1 MSERATE
8 GSEFAEWQ
16 PVAGHPLGEAAA
28 TAAGPYDFHDVG
40 MPNYA
45 DAVDLGPLLLRL
57 PADAQLLVESTAGA
71 AARTAHLTV
80 PAGKVDL
87 SVLAAPRSSP
97 LWPQVAEEVAA
108 VQGGKG
114 ARVDTEPGEWGHELR
129 AVSEHEL
136 SWFIGVD
143 GPRWMLYG
151 VATGPVDAD
160 AELAATLRELLRAT
174 VVRRGPEPLPVKTA
188 LALTP
193 PDQRAEQPHEP
204 AARATSEPVW
214 FRLGPTPASAGAS
227 TRLAAAPDAPG
238 SAASESTAPEPTAP
252 HPAAPE
258 PTAPEPTAPEPTA
271 PEPAS
276 PTPPAPSPAAAS
288 APANPEQ
295 PWPLPAEVHDWRPTV
310 VPAGAAPRRRIARW
324 ALPTGPSVGVAG
336 LVLLAGV
343 GTVLVA
349 VRATST
355 PAAEPAALPDPA
367 TAQTTSPAAALPH
380 PGSALT
386 SPGSAL
392 PDSAAAPPDPAIALT
407 NPGPQPTNTLPGLP
421 GLVPAAPPRS
431 VPADQLPSTAI
442 AGPSRHPARSIEQG
456 RHSSRR
462 TEQVLGT
469 GGSSDDGDDASSRRS
484 EPSDSDEQPAY
495 PGLLGGLVSA
505 LNPAQLGIG

>member
-16 PVAGHPLGEAAA
+16 PAVAGHPLGETAA

-97 LWPQVAEEVAA
+97 LWPQIAEEVAA

-114 ARVDTEPGEWGHELR
+114 ARVDTESGEWGHELR

-151 VATGPVDAD
+151 VATGPVEAD
-160 AELAATLRELLRAT
+160 AELAATLRELLRAS
-174 VVRRGPEPLPVKTA
+174 VVRRGAEPLPVKTA

-193 PDQRAEQPHEP
+193 PDQRAEQSHEP
-204 AARATSEPVW
+204 AVRAAASEPVW
-214 FRLGPTPASAGAS
+214 FRLGPTPAGAGVPTQLTAVPE
-227 TRLAAAPDAPG
+227 APA
-238 SAASESTAPEPTAP
+238 SAARESTAPEPTTP

-258 PTAPEPTAPEPTA
+258 PIA
-271 PEPAS
+271 PEPAA
-276 PTPPAPSPAAAS
+276 PTPPAPRPAAAS

-310 VPAGAAPRRRIARW
+310 VPAGAAPKRRIARW

-343 GTVLVA
+343 GTVLLA
-349 VRATST
+349 VRATRTS
-355 PAAEPAALPDPA
+355 AAEPAALPGPA
-367 TAQTTSPAAALPH
+367 TAQTTPPAAALPD
-380 PGSALT
+380 PGAALT

-421 GLVPAAPPRS
+421 GLVPAAPPPS
-431 VPADQLPSTAI
+431 LPADRLPSTAL
-442 AGPSRHPARSIEQG
+442 AGPSRHSARSVEQG

-469 GGSSDDGDDASSRRS
+469 GASSDDGDDASNRRS

>member
-8 GSEFAEWQ
+8 GSEFAEWH
-16 PVAGHPLGEAAA
+16 PAMAGHPLGETAA
-28 TAAGPYDFHDVG
+28 TPAGPYDFHDVG
-40 MPNYA
+40 VLNYA

-97 LWPQVAEEVAA
+97 LWPQIAEEVAA

-151 VATGPVDAD
+151 VATGPVEAD

-188 LALTP
+188 LALTS

-204 AARATSEPVW
+204 AVRAAASEPVW
-214 FRLGPTPASAGAS
+214 FRLGPTPARAGVA
-227 TRLAAAPDAPG
+227 TRLPATRLPA
-238 SAASESTAPEPTAP
+238 TPEPAT
-252 HPAAPE
+252 PE
-258 PTAPEPTAPEPTA
+258 PATPEPATPEPATPEPIA
-271 PEPAS
+271 PEPA
-276 PTPPAPSPAAAS
+276 TAEPAAAS
-288 APANPEQ
+288 TPANPEQ

-310 VPAGAAPRRRIARW
+310 MPAGAAPRRRIARW

-349 VRATST
+349 VRATRT

-367 TAQTTSPAAALPH
+367 TAQTTPPAAALPD
-380 PGSALT
+380 PGSAQT

-421 GLVPAAPPRS
+421 GLVPAAPLPS
-431 VPADQLPSTAI
+431 VPANQLPSTAI
-442 AGPSRHPARSIEQG
+442 AGPSRRPARSIEQG
-456 RHSSRR
+456 RHSSRS

-469 GGSSDDGDDASSRRS
+469 GGPPDDGGDASSRRS
-484 EPSDSDEQPAY
+484 EPSDSDGQPAY